1 MNESDAHLD
10 DLVREH
16 YESCRPRPERL
27 AALEETL
34 AGAADANKTRR
45 TLFARSKQTAVLVAA
60 CVTLSAAAGAVLA
73 LAGVYGLGGFEP
85 TTGREPAADI
95 IAVQFYAEWCKP
107 SQVVTKRVEALQE
120 ASADKNVLF
129 LRLDLTDDTRR
140 EQAQLLM
147 ASLGFGL
154 IWDTQRGRTGELLLV
169 DAHAMRPITTL
180 NQDSDA
186 GQMIVALTQ
195 ALAQTVDP

>member
-10 DLVREH
+10 ELIREH
-16 YESCRPRPERL
+16 YESRRPRPGRL
-27 AALEETL
+27 AALEERL
-34 AGAADANKTRR
+34 IGAAGATRTRR
-45 TLFARSKQTAVLVAA
+45 TLFARSKHTAVLLAA
-60 CVTLSAAAGAVLA
+60 CVTLSVAAGAVLA
-73 LAGVYGLGGFEP
+73 LAGVYALGGFES
-85 TTGREPAADI
+85 TTEREPAADI

-120 ASADKNVLF
+120 ASADKSVLF

-147 ASLGFGL
+147 ASLGFGH

-180 NQDSDA
+180 NQDNDTA
-186 GQMIVALTQ
+186 QMIVALTQ
-195 ALAQTVDP
+195 ALAQAAVP

>member
-1 MNESDAHLD
+1 MYERDAHLD

-27 AALEETL
+27 ASLEETL
-34 AGAADANKTRR
+34 AGMALKQGRR
-45 TLFARSKQTAVLVAA
+45 LLTLAV
-60 CVTLSAAAGAVLA
+60 LSAAAGVVLA
-73 LAGVYGLGGFEP
+73 LAGVYGLGGFKP
-85 TTGREPAADI
+85 TTERAPAVDI

-107 SQVVTKRVEALQE
+107 SQVVTRRVEALQE
-120 ASADKNVLF
+120 ASADKSVLF

-147 ASLGFGL
+147 ASLGIEH

-169 DAHAMRPITTL
+169 DARAMRRITTL
-180 NQDSDA
+180 NQDNDA
-186 GQMIVALTQ
+186 EQMFVALTK
-195 ALAQTVDP
+195 ALAYAAVP